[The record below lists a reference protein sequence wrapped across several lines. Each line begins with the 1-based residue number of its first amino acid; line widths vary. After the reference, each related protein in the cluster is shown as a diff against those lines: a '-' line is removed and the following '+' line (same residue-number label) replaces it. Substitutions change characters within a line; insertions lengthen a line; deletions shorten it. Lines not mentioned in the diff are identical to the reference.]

1 MKQIRKPL
9 GVDKKGK
16 LVVVAALFT
25 ATVLITASGVWFC
38 VYSVLNDISFS
49 ILNNNV
55 PGIVF
60 GLLVTYFGVRNFL
73 LVNKLSKE
81 ILKDSAYFSWSNFR
95 RAKTAKSR

>member
-9 GVDKKGK
+9 SGGKKGK
-16 LVVVAALFT
+16 MATVAALFT
-25 ATVLITASGVWFC
+25 ATVVITASGVWFC
-38 VYSVLNDISFS
+38 VYSVMNNISFN

-55 PGIVF
+55 PGFVF

-95 RAKTAKSR
+95 RAKTVKSR